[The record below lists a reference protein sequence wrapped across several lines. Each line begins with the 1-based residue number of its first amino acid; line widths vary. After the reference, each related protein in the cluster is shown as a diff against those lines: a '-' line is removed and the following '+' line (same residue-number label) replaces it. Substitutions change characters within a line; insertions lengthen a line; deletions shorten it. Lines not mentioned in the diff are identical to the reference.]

1 MAKSR
6 KQEELDLAQERSIGT
21 FQATVDNFSK
31 VAERLADSF
40 AGFAKTQEL
49 DRKAKKKVD
58 TEKKAERGDQKK
70 VANAVDQFENMFG
83 KKTMR
88 VAGKLMGKENFNG
101 FKKGLAGI
109 KGGGGTGG
117 MLGKAAA
124 GLGSAGGAILRAAGP
139 AGMVLSGLKMAF
151 DFWNSGGLAK
161 LVAGVKMA
169 TNKGSMLGPG
179 GIADMKGSL
188 EGTEAFRKI
197 DAKYAYQKPL
207 ELQQQLQREI
217 FDHSKG
223 IAMDKMA
230 FEHSLVKDEV
240 EYEMGLRKDALQ
252 FQLDQAKETLDAELE
267 KRKAISASGISF
279 IEKYATISERALK
292 AIGSGTKQILEGVGK
307 FTATFGL
314 GIKQSFQ
321 LSENA
326 QGLAYHLSGSDED
339 VMNMTKLFSLM
350 GKTSAETAQNLIGGF
365 ESFAKINDIAPQ
377 VIFNQIK
384 EAGEDI
390 YKFSNGTADSFAKQ
404 AVLLSKMS
412 VSMSSMMKASDT
424 MVLNYKDS
432 IKAEMSLS
440 AMLGKNVNLSEVRAK
455 LMAGD
460 QAGGAAALKSALGG
474 MDIGAMNP
482 FAKQQLS
489 QATGMDIS
497 ALMALMEGK
506 EDPKVAGELKAE
518 AAKGKAFADAALNQD
533 LANAGA
539 KLALEQEQRKKLLE
553 FEQRQRAAMML
564 LEQAQKMDLIKEEAR
579 YRAYWELKFAAD
591 MEKEDLAAQELA
603 DVASG
608 ALLMGAKSKSDMAT
622 AMAAYGLDASIGQ
635 GAETS
640 NLVMQLLKEER
651 IKSEDVGK
659 LVLSFNDAL
668 EKNNVD
674 MKDKAAVEATLGQV
688 TQSTFGTQIADKNKD
703 TDREI
708 RRIQNLAQSF
718 INEGGPILRDG
729 GAYWKRQQ
737 AVSDKE
743 FEMIKSLV
751 GSQQV
756 IIQQGRFKGQANTE
770 YFVDQKKLEELRQ
783 ANLVGYKSTVAAT
796 EENTEKT
803 LELANNV
810 ATNGL
815 SDVANQEEVKLK
827 MDEAKNATITNGSQL
842 FTQALT
848 QEELDKK
855 LQETGA
861 SQLTEAEFNSALQIE
876 TVSLLGLATTILTEI
891 AINTQGLFEGTLN
904 LDGKVISERLRE
916 EARRSYALGGNGRK
930 TIGDFI

>member
-6 KQEELDLAQERSIGT
+6 KQEELDLTQERSIGT
-21 FQATVDNFSK
+21 FQTTVDNFSK

-40 AGFAKTQEL
+40 DGFAKTQEL
-49 DRKAKKKVD
+49 DRKAKKKVEG
-58 TEKKAERGDQKK
+58 EKKKESGDQKK
-70 VANAVDQFENMFG
+70 VASAVDQFENLFG

-101 FKKGLAGI
+101 FKKGLAGL
-109 KGGGGTGG
+109 GGGKSFGSG
-117 MLGKAAA
+117 MMGKAAA
-124 GLGSAGGAILRAAGP
+124 GLGSVGGAILRAAGP
-139 AGMVLSGLKMAF
+139 VGAVISGLKMAF

-169 TNKGSMLGPG
+169 AKPGSMLGPG
-179 GIADMKGSL
+179 GIEDMQKNL
-188 EGTEAFRKI
+188 QNTEEFRKLN
-197 DAKYAYQKPL
+197 AKYAYQKPL

-267 KRKAISASGISF
+267 KRKAIAASGISF

-350 GKTSAETAQNLIGGF
+350 GKTSAQTAQNLIAGF

-539 KLALEQEQRKKLLE
+539 KLKLEQEQRKKLLE

-564 LEQAQKMDLIKEEAR
+564 LEQAQKMDLIKEEAK
-579 YRAYWELKFAAD
+579 YRAYWELTFAKEMEEETIAAD
-591 MEKEDLAAQELA
+591 KLAE
-603 DVASG
+603 VSSG
-608 ALLMGAKSKSDMAT
+608 ALLMGAQSKSDMAT
-622 AMAAYGLDASIGQ
+622 ALAAYGLDASIGQ
-635 GAETS
+635 AAETS

-674 MKDKAAVEATLGQV
+674 MKDTAAVEATLKQA

-703 TDREI
+703 TELQI
-708 RRIQNLAQSF
+708 KRIENIAWAMNKSIGYRDASGKFIEGSQDFEDYKERAKVTAEEEDLAES
-718 INEGGPILRDG
+718 ILRRQGFGKG
-729 GAYWKRQQ
+729 GKYIEGAGFNY
-737 AVSDKE
+737 A
-743 FEMIKSLV
+743 
-751 GSQQV
+751 G
-756 IIQQGRFKGQANTE
+756 
-770 YFVDQKKLEELRQ
+770 VDTAKLEALRQ
-783 ANLVGYKSTVAAT
+783 ANINGTSTVVAASKT
-796 EENTEKT
+796 TNATLTTVAGNGQEQIDNQIKTTLVQTKT
-803 LELANNV
+803 LSE
-810 ATNGL
+810 
-815 SDVANQEEVKLK
+815 SEYSVKL
-827 MDEAKNATITNGSQL
+827 Q
-842 FTQALT
+842 
-848 QEELDKK
+848 QEMV
-855 LQETGA
+855 A
-861 SQLTEAEFNSALQIE
+861 
-876 TVSLLGLATTILTEI
+876 LLGLSTQILANI
-891 AINTQGLFEGTLN
+891 MNNAALGTSYVT
-904 LDGKVISERLRE
+904 LDGKTVGRNLLNQARTAYAVGRVETIS
-916 EARRSYALGGNGRK
+916 
-930 TIGDFI
+930 

>member
-6 KQEELDLAQERSIGT
+6 KQEAIDSVQERSIGT

-31 VAERLADSF
+31 VAEKLADSF

-49 DRKAKKKVD
+49 DRKSKKKVEG
-58 TEKKAERGDQKK
+58 EKKKESGEQKK
-70 VANAVDQFENMFG
+70 VRQAMDSANDLFG
-83 KKTMR
+83 RKTMSI
-88 VAGKLMGKENFNG
+88 AGKLMGKANFDG

-124 GLGSAGGAILRAAGP
+124 GLGSAGGMILRAAGP
-139 AGMVLSGLKMAF
+139 AGAVISGLKMAY

-169 TNKGSMLGPG
+169 TNKGSMMGPG
-179 GIADMKGSL
+179 GVAEMQKNL
-188 EGTEAFRKI
+188 EGTEEFRKI
-197 DAKYAYQKPL
+197 DAKYTYQKPL
-207 ELQQQLQREI
+207 ELKQNLTKDYFEWEKGTEMDMLQYQQSI
-217 FDHSKG
+217 
-223 IAMDKMA
+223 
-230 FEHSLVKDEV
+230 VKDEI
-240 EYEMGLRKDALQ
+240 EYELGLRKDKLQ
-252 FQLDQAKETLDAELE
+252 FQLDQEKEALDAELE

-279 IEKYATISERALK
+279 IQKYATISERALK

-350 GKTSAETAQNLIGGF
+350 GKTSAETAQNLIAGF

-506 EDPKVAGELKAE
+506 EGEVSGELKAE
-518 AAKGKAFADAALNQD
+518 AAKGKAFADAALKQDIANQ
-533 LANAGA
+533 GA
-539 KLALEQEQRKKLLE
+539 KLKLEQEQRKKLLE
-553 FEQRQRAAMML
+553 FEQRQRLAMMM
-564 LEQAQKMDLIKEEAR
+564 LEQAQKLDQIKLEAA
-579 YRAYWELKFAAD
+579 YRAKWEFEYARSEEKATQAANA
-591 MEKEDLAAQELA
+591 LAESATNIIASRGTGGSMQDQILAGYGIDTSSAASSQSAQI
-603 DVASG
+603 
-608 ALLMGAKSKSDMAT
+608 MKT
-622 AMAAYGLDASIGQ
+622 
-635 GAETS
+635 
-640 NLVMQLLKEER
+640 LKEQNQ
-651 IKSEDVGK
+651 ITDAQLSKYILDLDTKLSEIDV
-659 LVLSFNDAL
+659 
-668 EKNNVD
+668 
-674 MKDKAAVEATLGQV
+674 KDKAAIE
-688 TQSTFGTQIADKNKD
+688 ST
-703 TDREI
+703 
-708 RRIQNLAQSF
+708 
-718 INEGGPILRDG
+718 ILS
-729 GAYWKRQQ
+729 A
-737 AVSDKE
+737 
-743 FEMIKSLV
+743 
-751 GSQQV
+751 
-756 IIQQGRFKGQANTE
+756 QQGAFGNEITAYNSKMEAEIKRIELIATE
-770 YFVDQKKLEELRQ
+770 YAKLGGYAPSVMTKTGATEEDIEKVKGLVNLTGRGRKDAKGRIVGQTGVVDAAKIEQLRQ
-783 ANLVGYKSTVAAT
+783 TNLLGYKSTIAAT
-796 EENTEKT
+796 DKNTEQT
-803 LELANNV
+803 IQLASNV
-810 ATNGL
+810 ATNGQ
-815 SDVANQEEVKLK
+815 SDVANQEEIKLS
-827 MDEAKNATITNGSQL
+827 MNEGNAATIAGNDKL
-842 FTQALT
+842 FAQALT
-848 QEELDKK
+848 QAELDKK

-861 SQLTEAEFNSALQIE
+861 GQLSEAEFNSALQIE
-876 TVSLLGLATTILTEI
+876 TVSLLGLATQTLVQI
-891 AINTQGLFEGTLN
+891 AINTQGLFDGELN
-904 LDGKVISERLRE
+904 LSGKAITTQLRE

>member
-6 KQEELDLAQERSIGT
+6 KQEAVDLAQERSIGT

-31 VAERLADSF
+31 VAEKLADSF

-49 DRKAKKKVD
+49 DRKAKRKVEG
-58 TEKKAERGDQKK
+58 EKKKESGEQKK
-70 VANAVDQFENMFG
+70 VRQAMDSANDLFG
-83 KKTMR
+83 RKTMS

-101 FKKGLAGI
+101 FKKGLAGLG
-109 KGGGGTGG
+109 KGGGTGG

-139 AGMVLSGLKMAF
+139 IGGVLSGLKMAF
-151 DFWNSGGLAK
+151 DFWDSGGLAK

-169 TNKGSMLGPG
+169 TGKAGSMLGPG
-179 GIADMKGSL
+179 AVKDMQASL
-188 EGTEAFRKI
+188 EGTEEFRKI
-197 DAKYAYQKPL
+197 DAKYAYTKPL
-207 ELQQQLQREI
+207 ELQQQLVQDT
-217 FDHSKG
+217 FNLKKQFAQDTL
-223 IAMDKMA
+223 A
-230 FEHSLVKDEV
+230 FNQSLTKDEID
-240 EYEMGLRKDALQ
+240 YEIGLRKDALQ

-267 KRKAISASGISF
+267 KRKAISGSGISF

-350 GKTSAETAQNLIGGF
+350 GKTSAQTAQNLIGGF

-460 QAGGAAALKSALGG
+460 QAGGASALKSALGG
-474 MDIGAMNP
+474 MDINAMNP

-506 EDPKVAGELKAE
+506 DGEVSGELKAE
-518 AAKGKAFADAALNQD
+518 AAKGKAFADAALKQD
-533 LANAGA
+533 LSNAGA
-539 KLALEQEQRKKLLE
+539 KLKLEQEQRKKLLE
-553 FEQRQRAAMML
+553 FEQRQRLSMMISEQSMKMENIQ
-564 LEQAQKMDLIKEEAR
+564 LESQQ
-579 YRAYWELKFAAD
+579 RAYWELYYAKDLEKQMKSAQSLEEVGANFFAASN
-591 MEKEDLAAQELA
+591 A
-603 DVASG
+603 
-608 ALLMGAKSKSDMAT
+608 
-622 AMAAYGLDASIGQ
+622 AMAKNGLNQAFSQYGLDPNMGPVASTRDAILKLQEEKAISSADLKDFTVSLFDGLE
-635 GAETS
+635 GV
-640 NLVMQLLKEER
+640 NLK
-651 IKSEDVGK
+651 
-659 LVLSFNDAL
+659 DAS
-668 EKNNVD
+668 
-674 MKDKAAVEATLGQV
+674 AVEAVLAKTGEQYFGDKVAARNEKANAKIERIVKIAEDAATSLDGTGRKAFQAKIGATQDEIDQALKLVKITGSTLRSTGMGY
-688 TQSTFGTQIADKNKD
+688 TTDKTFGLDA
-703 TDREI
+703 
-708 RRIQNLAQSF
+708 
-718 INEGGPILRDG
+718 
-729 GAYWKRQQ
+729 
-737 AVSDKE
+737 
-743 FEMIKSLV
+743 
-751 GSQQV
+751 
-756 IIQQGRFKGQANTE
+756 
-770 YFVDQKKLEELRQ
+770 KKIEELKRT
-783 ANLVGYKSTVAAT
+783 NILGFKSTTVAANET
-796 EENTEKT
+796 TAQT
-803 LELANNV
+803 LQLASGV
-810 ATNGL
+810 ATNGQSTLAKQDELKL
-815 SDVANQEEVKLK
+815 S
-827 MDEAKNATITNGSQL
+827 MDETKNATITNGSQL

-891 AINTQGLFEGTLN
+891 AINTQGLFEGELN
-904 LDGKVISERLRE
+904 LDGKAISQKLRE
-916 EARRSYALGGNGRK
+916 DARRSYALGGNGRK
-930 TIGDFI
+930 TIGDYL